1 MGWAVPRRALLG
13 GLAVCAGTSAASFFL
28 WRGYINRSRRRD
40 KVMRYEQGLATL
52 FERRFFYM
60 DHVSLA
66 HIAGFGHRLPDWLS
80 SRHQRHERSGCACS
94 KLW

>member
-1 MGWAVPRRALLG
+1 
-13 GLAVCAGTSAASFFL
+13 
-28 WRGYINRSRRRD
+28 
-40 KVMRYEQGLATL
+40 MRYEQGLATL